1 MDIEHNSKEI
11 LVAKELSSTDYDQAY
26 SNLIAI
32 EKYARNEALLEI
44 TWNQKTIEKL
54 IDVFHFI
61 LTRRAQQKT
70 SIIVAVKQCIG
81 YINTLKERNDFSN
94 YEALCK
100 VVCSETEGKVFV
112 DVERARLVRDFALYL
127 EEKNRLEDATQLM
140 LTMHIETFTSLDRKE
155 RMDFLLVQL
164 RLALECKDY
173 LRSMLLSNKVNRTTL
188 QSEGFEAL
196 RLEFCRLMVKYYT
209 NEGNYLE
216 NCRMCFIAYETLS
229 SLNEEKRLEVNS
241 NKFLALSEF
250 CINESVALRLS
261 TMYLICA
268 KYCPEKKDL
277 MNRLKDIRLM
287 ETLPLYLDVL
297 QRFLTDEVIDSK
309 RLIELYGGLY
319 QNECLIHMQIEL
331 EEIQKQLL
339 LQVTHHNIRVI
350 AKYYQNITIS
360 RFAQLLCIT
369 EEELEKQICVLVNA
383 KHIYAKINRLDGVIS
398 FIKTKDPREVLGVWA
413 DDIDQLLTLVNDT
426 CFLIETEKMV
436 HAPSD

>member
-32 EKYARNEALLEI
+32 EKYARNGEKMNLLNETVEALLEI

-61 LTRRAQQKT
+61 LTRL
-70 SIIVAVKQCIG
+70 KQCIG

-383 KHIYAKINRLDGVIS
+383 KHIYAKINRLD
-398 FIKTKDPREVLGVWA
+398 DPREVLGVWA